1 MIQKAPT
8 ETGCGDFN
16 DNNTLKFISLNVWSP
31 VGKTVWEGSQEGMRL
46 GTDSEV
52 SKVELALC
60 PCFLNLGFSCLHG
73 FALPS
78 GTLTF

>member
-1 MIQKAPT
+1 MTKQPDDCYFDSRQNKMIQKAPT

-52 SKVELALC
+52 SKV
-60 PCFLNLGFSCLHG
+60 
-73 FALPS
+73 
-78 GTLTF
+78 